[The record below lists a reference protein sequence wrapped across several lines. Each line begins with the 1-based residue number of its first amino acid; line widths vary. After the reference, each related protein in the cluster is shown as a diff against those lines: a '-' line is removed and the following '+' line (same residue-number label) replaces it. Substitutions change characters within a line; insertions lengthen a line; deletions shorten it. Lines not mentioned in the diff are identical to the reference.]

1 MLARCNI
8 LAAVI
13 ALAGH
18 LVGIVGLPSPA
29 APTAAEAKSTAAPP
43 IKAERKCR
51 CACGDGCGPC
61 CCCSGETQP
70 APAPD
75 HENEWHWIAS
85 LEVQKCFGIG
95 LAGVTDLP
103 PGLPMEQFASCIS
116 VVPLTEAIHPSPEF
130 AVSISGVPPTP
141 PPRAG

>member
-8 LAAVI
+8 LAVVT

-29 APTAAEAKSTAAPP
+29 APSTAEARTTAAPP
-43 IKAERKCR
+43 IKAERKCH
-51 CACGDGCGPC
+51 CACGEGCGPC

-75 HENEWHWIAS
+75 AEKEWRWIAS
-85 LEVQKCFGIG
+85 LEVQKCFGVG
-95 LAGVTDLP
+95 PAGVTDLP
-103 PGLPMEQFASCIS
+103 PGLPMARSASHIAIS
-116 VVPLTEAIHPSPEF
+116 PVIDSIHPSPVV
-130 AVSISGVPPTP
+130 AICISGSPPTP
-141 PPRAG
+141 PPRGS

>member
-8 LAAVI
+8 LAVVT

-18 LVGIVGLPSPA
+18 LVGIIGLPSPA
-29 APTAAEAKSTAAPP
+29 APTAAEAKSAADPP

-70 APAPD
+70 MPEAG
-75 HENEWHWIAS
+75 NEWHWIAS
-85 LEVQKCFGIG
+85 LEVQKCFGVG

-103 PGLPMEQFASCIS
+103 PGLPMEQFVSCIS
-116 VVPLTEAIHPSPEF
+116 VVPVTEAIHPSPEF
-130 AVSISGVPPTP
+130 AISISGVPPTP